1 MTHVLYVLGN
11 FPTLS
16 ETFIINEL
24 NEIERNNLQ
33 ISIVSTA
40 RKSEIPPVMH
50 AFAQALQQRTHYM
63 PASSA
68 DMGRIIASQVIR
80 HPGRSFEIWRRNNE
94 IPVLNGHNK
103 FKRWLKC
110 LVVADFAE
118 KFKATHLHGHWTT
131 PSDVAAIV
139 AKTLGLTYSFTLH
152 AHDIYDEDTVLQ
164 KKGGGAALRSDGA
177 TFVAT
182 CTRYNYQ
189 HLLERYGSQ
198 FKAPLYPIY
207 HGVNTDLF
215 KPGETRNDKLTILSV
230 GRIIAYKGFDRL
242 VEVMHKLRGDGY
254 DFVCYCIGDGSL
266 REPLV
271 ERVKELG
278 LEDYV
283 IFTGPLPAE
292 EVQKYY
298 AKAHIFALAGSVQKG
313 QHGLPNVLV
322 EAMSSGL
329 SVVTTALPPA
339 VELIDSGFDGLVV
352 EDSDQAIYEG
362 LKQVISNPELRQS
375 FAGRAREKAIAH
387 FSLQANTRRI
397 ANLLCGQIEPSALAS
412 ESAESAKGVLDG

>member
-1 MTHVLYVLGN
+1 MQLHY
-11 FPTLS
+11 
-16 ETFIINEL
+16 
-24 NEIERNNLQ
+24 
-33 ISIVSTA
+33 A
-40 RKSEIPPVMH
+40 R
-50 AFAQALQQRTHYM
+50 
-63 PASSA
+63 
-68 DMGRIIASQVIR
+68 
-80 HPGRSFEIWRRNNE
+80 PG
-94 IPVLNGHNK
+94 
-103 FKRWLKC
+103 
-110 LVVADFAE
+110 
-118 KFKATHLHGHWTT
+118 
-131 PSDVAAIV
+131 
-139 AKTLGLTYSFTLH
+139 
-152 AHDIYDEDTVLQ
+152 
-164 KKGGGAALRSDGA
+164 
-177 TFVAT
+177 
-182 CTRYNYQ
+182 
-189 HLLERYGSQ
+189 
-198 FKAPLYPIY
+198 
-207 HGVNTDLF
+207 
-215 KPGETRNDKLTILSV
+215 
-230 GRIIAYKGFDRL
+230 
-242 VEVMHKLRGDGY
+242 
-254 DFVCYCIGDGSL
+254 IGDGSL

-397 ANLLCGQIEPSALAS
+397 ANLLRGQIEPT
-412 ESAESAKGVLDG
+412 EGTPQAEAAVMGNVHG